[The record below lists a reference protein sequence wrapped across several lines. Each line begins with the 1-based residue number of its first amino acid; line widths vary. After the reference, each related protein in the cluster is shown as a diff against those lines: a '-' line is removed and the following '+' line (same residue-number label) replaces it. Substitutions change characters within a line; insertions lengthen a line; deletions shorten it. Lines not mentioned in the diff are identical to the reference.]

1 MLSHVEANELLDVYG
16 DLLTQRKKEIL
27 ELYFQEDLSY
37 TEISEELSISRA
49 AAQDSVRK
57 SIKQLQKYESVI
69 QYISKK
75 KQVLSLVEKDNKLQ
89 SQIEEIL

>member
-49 AAQDSVRK
+49 AAQDSVQK